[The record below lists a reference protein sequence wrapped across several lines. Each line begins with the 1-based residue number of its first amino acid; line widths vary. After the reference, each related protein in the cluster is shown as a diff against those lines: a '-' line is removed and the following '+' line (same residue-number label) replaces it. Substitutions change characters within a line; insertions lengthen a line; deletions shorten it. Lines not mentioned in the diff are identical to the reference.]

1 MPDARDLNAEPELV
15 MYCTQWCPD
24 CRRAREWLDR
34 HDIPY
39 REVDV
44 SRDDDARERAAGH
57 NEGRLHTPT
66 FELGDG
72 VCVDFRPDRLSE
84 LLGITSHY

>member
-1 MPDARDLNAEPELV
+1 MPGTSEEHTGPELI

-24 CRRAREWLDR
+24 CRRAREWLDS
-34 HDIPY
+34 HNIAY

-44 SRDDDARERAAGH
+44 SRDTDARERAANH

-66 FELGDG
+66 FEIGDG
-72 VCVDFRPDRLSE
+72 VCVDFRPDRLSKLIGLE
-84 LLGITSHY
+84 SE

>member
-1 MPDARDLNAEPELV
+1 
-15 MYCTQWCPD
+15 MYCRQWCAD

-34 HDIPY
+34 HGIPY
-39 REVDV
+39 REIDV
-44 SRDDDARERAAGH
+44 SLYPEARERAARF

-72 VCVDFRPDRLSE
+72 VCVDFKPDRLSE
-84 LLGITSHY
+84 LLGMRTPDS

>member
-1 MPDARDLNAEPELV
+1 MPDTSEPRAEPELV

-34 HDIPY
+34 HGIPY

-44 SRDDDARERAAGH
+44 SRDPEARERAANH

-66 FELGDG
+66 FEMGDG
-72 VCVDFRPDRLSE
+72 VCVDFRPERLSD
-84 LLGITSHY
+84 LLGLEGR